1 MDSKFDRAEIERYR
15 AAQLQAERLLE
26 AREQSHRQQI
36 SRLESQ
42 VNPSLFIFH
51 LLIYNILFQIKL
63 LRDQLNEEIKRRQ
76 QYVLRSTKA
85 GREMQSLRQALGD
98 SLRTVSQDPS
108 VDALLLEHEA
118 RKLGKFITFKTC
130 IFQLQLNY
138 CR

>member
-51 LLIYNILFQIKL
+51 LLIYILFQIKL

-118 RKLGKFITFKTC
+118 RKLGKFITFKTF
-130 IFQLQLNY
+130 IFQLQLKY